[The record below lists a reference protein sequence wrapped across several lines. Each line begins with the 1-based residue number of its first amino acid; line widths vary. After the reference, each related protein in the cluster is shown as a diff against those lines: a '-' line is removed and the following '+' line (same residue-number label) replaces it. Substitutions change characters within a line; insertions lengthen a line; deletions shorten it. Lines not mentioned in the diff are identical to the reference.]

1 MKREVRRGKSKEDL
15 ECHTKLKRFG
25 FRVPLEDADR
35 VKFSGRLV
43 SEGLEVMLVGKTN
56 EG

>member
-1 MKREVRRGKSKEDL
+1 MKREVRRGKSLEDL

-35 VKFSGRLV
+35 VNFSGRLV
-43 SEGLEVMLVGKTN
+43 SEGLEVTLVGKTN

>member
-1 MKREVRRGKSKEDL
+1 MKREVRSSKSLEDL

-25 FRVPLEDADR
+25 FRVPLEEADR
-35 VKFSGRLV
+35 VNFSGRLV
-43 SEGLEVMLVGKTN
+43 SGGWRGMLMGKTN

>member
-1 MKREVRRGKSKEDL
+1 MEDL

-35 VKFSGRLV
+35 VNFGEV
-43 SEGLEVMLVGKTN
+43 SEGLEVTLVGKTN

>member
-1 MKREVRRGKSKEDL
+1 MRRGKSLEDL

-25 FRVPLEDADR
+25 FRVPLEDADT
-35 VKFSGRLV
+35 VNFSGRLISGV
-43 SEGLEVMLVGKTN
+43 LEGMLVGKTN

>member
-1 MKREVRRGKSKEDL
+1 MKREVRRGKSLEDL

-25 FRVPLEDADR
+25 FRVPLEDADT
-35 VKFSGRLV
+35 VNFSGRLISGV
-43 SEGLEVMLVGKTN
+43 LEGMLVGKTN